1 MNFDLTESQRL
12 IREMVRELVGRE
24 VKPHAAEIDRSDEWP
39 WDLYK
44 RMADLGILGMTFPEE
59 YGGSTAD
66 TVSWCIAQE
75 ELARGSAAVADAQLI
90 CKLMGD
96 MILNNGMEE
105 QRRRYLPAMARGEKI
120 CVIAQTE
127 PGAGSDVAGIQTTA
141 RPTGDGYVLNG
152 TKRFIT
158 AAMVCDL
165 AVVVAT
171 TDRRKGRA
179 GITLFL
185 VEMGTPGFSRGSKED
200 LLGVRGLATGELV
213 FEDCYV
219 PALCRLGAEG
229 DGFKRAMTSLDT
241 GRIGIGAQALGIA
254 QAAMEAAISYAKQ
267 RSAFGQPIGN
277 FQAVQFMLADMSG
290 QIEAAR
296 LMLRKAAFLKDCGR
310 PIIREAAE
318 AKLLASETAHRV
330 TTDALQIHGAYG
342 YTTEFQIERL
352 YRDARVYQIWEGTS
366 QIQRLVIARQ
376 LLKGGSPSGEE
387 R

>member
-1 MNFDLTESQRL
+1 MDFDLTEAQRL
-12 IREMVRELVGRE
+12 TREMVREFAERE
-24 VKPHAAEIDRSDEWP
+24 VRPRAADIDRTDEFP

-44 RMADLGILGMTFPEE
+44 RMAELEILGMTVPPE
-59 YGGSTAD
+59 YGGAGAD

-75 ELARGSAAVADAQLI
+75 ELARASAAVADAQLL
-90 CKLMGD
+90 CKLMSD
-96 MILNNGMEE
+96 MILVNGTEA
-105 QRRRYLPAMARGEKI
+105 QRRQYLPAMVRGERI
-120 CVIAQTE
+120 CAIAQTE

-141 RPTGDGYVLNG
+141 TPTADGYILNG

-185 VEMGTPGFSRGSKED
+185 VEMGTPGFSRGSKEQ
-200 LLGVRGLATGELV
+200 LMGVRGLATGELV
-213 FEDCYV
+213 FEDCHV
-219 PALCRLGAEG
+219 PRSALLGGEG
-229 DGFKRAMTSLDT
+229 EGFKRAMVSLDT

-254 QAAMEAAISYAKQ
+254 QAAMEAALAYARQ
-267 RSAFGQPIGN
+267 RTAFGQPLAG
-277 FQAVQFMLADMSG
+277 FQAIQFMLADMSAR
-290 QIEAAR
+290 IEAAR
-296 LMLRKAAFLKDCGR
+296 LLLRKAAFLKDRGR

-318 AKLLASETAHRV
+318 AKLMASETAV
-330 TTDALQIHGAYG
+330 QVVTDALQIHGAYG
-342 YTTEFQIERL
+342 YSTEFPIERL

-376 LLKGGSPSGEE
+376 LLK
-387 R
+387 